1 MFETS
6 VLTKELKSFDYY
18 VHKLP
23 MFLQQSCGFIEH
35 FRIWYDLLVGV
46 SDGGYTGVVGAADT
60 LFALLNIFDLTAN
73 DEGDIVDG
81 NIEDYLNVIAML
93 PDSKVDVEGHST
105 ACDTLDKIASLFG
118 LTRSFEVTYLEDD
131 VEHKE
136 VLSLNNAEF
145 LILIKA
151 QIIKNYCNG
160 TYEQIKAYY
169 ESVGL
174 YIFVTTAS
182 DSATSELYLVK
193 TSQQSEYTQS
203 ENVRKMFLSGLL
215 TIQNMGI
222 AYRTAIID
230 LNNILL
236 WKEQTGTIEYGWGDG
251 NIVGGQ
257 WLV

>member
-60 LFALLNIFDLTAN
+60 LFALLNIFDLTSN

-93 PDSKVDVEGHST
+93 PDSKVDAEGHST

-118 LTRSFEVTYLEDD
+118 LTRSFEVTYLEDN

-236 WKEQTGTIEYGWGDG
+236 WTEQTGTIEYGWGDG